1 VAEVKKIGVFD
12 SGLGGLTVLKTLQ
25 RELPGCSFVYLGDTA
40 RTPYGSKSG
49 STVVRYSVECAT
61 FLARH
66 DIDLLVV
73 ACNTASSVALEEI
86 ARVVS
91 CPVIGTIAPAV
102 RECLSH
108 QEREGGLV
116 GILGTRATIQ
126 SAAYQRAIHSANPA
140 IALSAQP
147 CPLFV
152 PLVEEG
158 ITSGP
163 IVEKIVEFY
172 LRPLRE
178 EGVSSLILGCTHYPL
193 LLGPIRDFMGNHIA
207 IVECADAIAREIQ
220 SSHDIPL
227 DRGGTSRFFV
237 TDEVSRF
244 NSLASTF
251 LQGALVEA
259 IKVDSLG
266 S

>member
-1 VAEVKKIGVFD
+1 VAKVKKIGVFD
-12 SGLGGLTVLKTLQ
+12 SGLGGLTVLRTLQ
-25 RELPGCSFVYLGDTA
+25 KELPGCSFVYLGDTA

-49 STVVRYSVECAT
+49 STVVRYSVECAS
-61 FLARH
+61 FLMRH

-73 ACNTASSVALEEI
+73 ACNTASSFALEEI
-86 ARVVS
+86 AQVVS

-102 RECLSH
+102 RECFSH
-108 QEREGGLV
+108 QERSAALI

-126 SAAYQRAIHSANPA
+126 SAAYQRALHSARPDVK
-140 IALSAQP
+140 LSAQP

-163 IVEKIVEFY
+163 IVEQIVELY
-172 LRPLRE
+172 LKPLRE

-193 LLGPIRDFMGNHIA
+193 LLPAIREFMGNSVA
-207 IVECADAIAREIQ
+207 IIECADAIAREIQ
-220 SSHDIPL
+220 ESHEIPQ
-227 DRGGTSRFFV
+227 DRDGTSRFFV

-244 NSLASTF
+244 NSLASSF
-251 LQGALVEA
+251 LRGALVEA
-259 IKVDSLG
+259 IKVDSL
-266 S
+266 